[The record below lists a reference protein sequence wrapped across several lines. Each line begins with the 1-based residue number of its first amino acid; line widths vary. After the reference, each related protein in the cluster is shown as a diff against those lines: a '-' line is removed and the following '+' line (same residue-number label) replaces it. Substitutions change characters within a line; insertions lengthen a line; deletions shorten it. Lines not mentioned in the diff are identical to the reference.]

1 MSKLSRIHPFAE
13 IPDPG
18 DPVIS
23 MALADSVRPLVAGA
37 YSLTM
42 ALGEVSREG
51 LLTAEEMHDGLVL
64 LTGVLGLAGEVLDR
78 WNSDEDA
85 ARPPEKGK
93 KP

>member
-1 MSKLSRIHPFAE
+1 MSQLSKIHPFAE
-13 IPDPG
+13 IPDLG
-18 DPVIS
+18 DSVTS

-51 LLTAEEMHDGLVL
+51 LLTAEEMHEGLVL
-64 LTGVLGLAGEVLDR
+64 LTGLLGLADEVLDR
-78 WNSDEDA
+78 WRAGDNA
-85 ARPPEKGK
+85 ARPLEKEK